1 MKIAP
6 YPRFEPTIRAS
17 AELAKT
23 EQNGGYLILD
33 WVAESE
39 CSVLVGPGERNA
51 LEQKSNREGAR
62 LAAFHN
68 GLSGRS
74 SSAFLAGPC

>member
-1 MKIAP
+1 
-6 YPRFEPTIRAS
+6 
-17 AELAKT
+17 
-23 EQNGGYLILD
+23 
-33 WVAESE
+33 VAESE